1 MKWLIE
7 KIMSY
12 PVPNKE
18 FGLFYIPGFEWVAE
32 FCNSNEENDGCVLGE
47 VEGDYRGFGSTP
59 EEALEDLIEELELCD
74 WEDAEEDEEEEEA

>member
-32 FCNSNEENDGCVLGE
+32 FCNSKPENDGYTLGE
-47 VEGDYRGFGSTP
+47 VEGDYRGYGSTA

-74 WEDAEEDEEEEEA
+74 WDDVEEEDEE